1 MLASTLVLTFTVE
14 EPVTTP
20 PGPVDRKSWVVG
32 AFGDTPC
39 VPLGCTAPTL
49 LMFVSTVSVVCHVR
63 LEVSP
68 QLICPV
74 EAEKLPVTGA
84 TAIVALAIPALNRGK
99 SFSLVPRDHS
109 LVFCVF
115 FD

>member
-1 MLASTLVLTFTVE
+1 M
-14 EPVTTP
+14 
-20 PGPVDRKSWVVG
+20 VV
-32 AFGDTPC
+32 AFGETPC
-39 VPLGCTAPTL
+39 DPLGCTGPTL

-84 TAIVALAIPALNRGK
+84 TAIVALAIPALNRGR
-99 SFSLVPRDHS
+99 SFSFVPRGHS
-109 LVFCVF
+109 VVFCVF
-115 FD
+115 FDISTEVFLFA